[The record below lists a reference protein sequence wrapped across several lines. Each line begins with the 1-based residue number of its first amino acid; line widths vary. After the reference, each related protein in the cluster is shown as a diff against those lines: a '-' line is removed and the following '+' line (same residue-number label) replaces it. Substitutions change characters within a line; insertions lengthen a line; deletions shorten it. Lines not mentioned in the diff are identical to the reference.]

1 MVGSSHVVSISRFL
15 KMKEKEFCLR
25 EDMCV
30 LGRVLIALEDLVRGL
45 VLVDLIFREGM
56 IELDFN
62 IKVKFIRKRDAA
74 KFKEVRFH

>member
-15 KMKEKEFCLR
+15 KIKEKEFCLSQ
-25 EDMCV
+25 DMCV

-45 VLVDLIFREGM
+45 VLVDLIFSEGM

-74 KFKEVRFH
+74 KLKEVRFH

>member
-1 MVGSSHVVSISRFL
+1 
-15 KMKEKEFCLR
+15 MKEKEFCLT
-25 EDMCV
+25 EELCV
-30 LGRVLIALEDLVRGL
+30 LGKVLIDLEDLVRGL
-45 VLVDLIFREGM
+45 VLVDLVLWEGM

>member
-15 KMKEKEFCLR
+15 KIKEKEFCLS
-25 EDMCV
+25 EEMCV
-30 LGRVLIALEDLVRGL
+30 LGMVLIDLQDFLRGL
-45 VLVDLIFREGM
+45 VLVDLVFREGM

-62 IKVKFIRKRDAA
+62 IKVKFMRRRDAA

>member
-1 MVGSSHVVSISRFL
+1 
-15 KMKEKEFCLR
+15 MKEKEFCLT
-25 EDMCV
+25 EELCA
-30 LGRVLIALEDLVRGL
+30 LGKVLIDLEDLVRGL
-45 VLVDLIFREGM
+45 VLVDLVLWEGM